1 MANPKRIV
9 GIVGGLG
16 VYPMVRLSLPG
27 RRLLAYMCLRGQPVA
42 RNIVAAELWPDQPEA
57 TGRANLRR
65 SLWHVPAGW
74 ISTAGTYLVLEA
86 DTDIGRARQLA
97 ARAISGEPLTL
108 EDITLLS
115 SDVLPGWNEEW
126 LIAAQDAFHLLRVQ
140 ALEAACRTLVEAG
153 NCVLATQAGAAA
165 VAAEPLSESA
175 ADALISAHLRQ
186 HNRHQAAQC
195 FRSLEQRL
203 RSELGVAPDPALTE
217 RLVAVGIGRR
227 SSR

>member
-1 MANPKRIV
+1 MPNSKRIV

-27 RRLLAYMCLRGQPVA
+27 RRLLAYLCLRSQTVS
-42 RNIVAAELWPDQPEA
+42 RNVVAADLWPDQPEEV
-57 TGRANLRR
+57 GRANLRR
-65 SLWHVPAGW
+65 ALWHVPAGW
-74 ISTAGTYLVLEA
+74 ISALGTELVLEA
-86 DTDIGRARQLA
+86 DTDISRARQLA
-97 ARAISGEPLTL
+97 ARAISGELLTL
-108 EDITLLS
+108 DDITLLS
-115 SDVLPGWNEEW
+115 SDILPGWNEEW

-140 ALEAACRTLVEAG
+140 ALEAACRTMMKSG
-153 NCVLATQAGAAA
+153 NYVLATQAGAAA

-175 ADALISAHLRQ
+175 VEALISAHLGQ

-203 RSELGVAPDPALTE
+203 RKELGVTPDPALSD

-227 SSR
+227 SAR